1 MINYRLQPLSR
12 VSPDGPKCLRI
23 EKLCLHASQACEIL
37 TKLLHLLLRALVAFV
52 ADQPRQPRQLGA
64 MRASP
69 VAVTRSNCV
78 ASLQQMFL
86 EPDHDFRM
94 LKICVPL

>member
-1 MINYRLQPLSR
+1 MGNSVFVL
-12 VSPDGPKCLRI
+12 K
-23 EKLCLHASQACEIL
+23 KLCLHASQACEIPM
-37 TKLLHLLLRALVAFV
+37 KLLHLLLRALVAFV
-52 ADQPRQPRQLGA
+52 ADQPRQLGA

-69 VAVTRSNCV
+69 VAATRSNCV

-94 LKICVPL
+94 FKICVLL